1 MSKSFKKSPVVTLG
15 NTKGMKRIANKTVRQ
30 KNKQNIIQGK
40 ELDIKNGK
48 RYKKE
53 FSSYDICDYK
63 DYSQLGKSKRQIKE
77 KAKNDKQYKKWYVSK

>member
-1 MSKSFKKSPVVTLG
+1 MSKSYKKSPVVTLG

-30 KNKQNIIQGK
+30 KNKQNIIKGK
-40 ELDIKNGK
+40 EDDIRNGK

-53 FSSYDICDYK
+53 FCSYDICDYK